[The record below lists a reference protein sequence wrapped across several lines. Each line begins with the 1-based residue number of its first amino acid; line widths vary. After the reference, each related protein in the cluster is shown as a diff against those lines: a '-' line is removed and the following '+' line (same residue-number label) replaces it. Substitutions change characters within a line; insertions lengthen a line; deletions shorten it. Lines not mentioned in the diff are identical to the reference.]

1 MSTHRHEEFR
11 TLLEQERERIVSAI
25 AHLHEDNTTS
35 MEDEVGEL
43 TGRGLDNHL
52 GDMASVTFDRELDE
66 GLEEGAQQTLGQ
78 IDRAIAKLD
87 DGTYGTCERVRPRDR
102 RGAAAGAAV
111 GAALHRRPA
120 ARRPR
125 LAP

>member
-1 MSTHRHEEFR
+1 MSVSDVESFR
-11 TLLEQERERIVSAI
+11 PLLEQERERIVSQI
-25 AHLHEDNTTS
+25 AHMHEENSRS

-66 GLEEGAQQTLGQ
+66 GLEEGAQQMLAQ

-87 DGTYGTCERVRPRDR
+87 DGTYGTCERCGCEIAEERLRARPWALLCIDDQRQVDR
-102 RGAAAGAAV
+102 G
-111 GAALHRRPA
+111 
-120 ARRPR
+120 
-125 LAP
+125 